1 MPFAEF
7 QYLAGM
13 RGNRKWRT
21 FLQDIQKDHRKALEV
36 NQELREKIEF
46 LEEQLRRE
54 RSA

>member
-1 MPFAEF
+1 MPLAEF

-21 FLQDIQKDHRKALEV
+21 FLQDIQKDHRNALEA
-36 NQELREKIEF
+36 NQELRGKIEF